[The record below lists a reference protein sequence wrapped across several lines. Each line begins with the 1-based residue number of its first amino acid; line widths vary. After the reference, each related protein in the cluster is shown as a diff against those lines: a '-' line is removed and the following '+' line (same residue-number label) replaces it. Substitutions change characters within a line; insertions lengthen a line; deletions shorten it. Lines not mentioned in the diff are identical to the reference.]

1 MAKTDGWASSLI
13 LGEPAS
19 VRFVQY
25 TMQHAARLIGLLHR
39 AVPHDVR
46 RGAAAELNRHG
57 RKLEGG
63 SKLTAQR
70 ALGHSEKAAAQGLTK
85 DYIGPIFDDTWA
97 LRVSTGV
104 NNREGVQNRRFV
116 HRAAAREPKII
127 SARRQRRPL
136 C

>member
-63 SKLTAQR
+63 SELTAQH

-85 DYIGPIFDDTWA
+85 DYIGPILEDTW
-97 LRVSTGV
+97 VSTGA
-104 NNREGVQNRRFV
+104 NNREGGSKPAIRPP
-116 HRAAAREPKII
+116 HSRARTKSHI
-127 SARRQRRPL
+127 R
-136 C
+136 

>member
-85 DYIGPIFDDTWA
+85 DYIGPILEDTWA
-97 LRVSTGV
+97 LRVMAAPIKLSRQHRQPSTLQG
-104 NNREGVQNRRFV
+104 
-116 HRAAAREPKII
+116 
-127 SARRQRRPL
+127 L
-136 C
+136 